1 MKEDELNELK
11 LDIYKL
17 YGKHRG
23 KKIMNIYRK
32 VLDLIAF
39 FFQLKRSLKEIRKIG
54 GKHTL

>member
-1 MKEDELNELK
+1 MKQNELNELK

-32 VLDLIAF
+32 VLDLIAYTEE
-39 FFQLKRSLKEIRKIG
+39 LKITLKEIRKIG
-54 GKHTL
+54 SKHTL